1 VKPDEV
7 RIIDTPSAAEQ
18 PEAWIVHNEDDDTN
32 TLMVDPAKPV
42 ADVSKIEV
50 IEVEDN
56 LPRVIVDKVEAEIV
70 VEIDDKSEIIH
81 V

>member
-32 TLMVDPAKPV
+32 TLMVDPAKPI

-56 LPRVIVDKVEAEIV
+56 LPRVIVD
-70 VEIDDKSEIIH
+70 
-81 V
+81 